1 MWRESAIG
9 GRVCNNVIYS
19 SNFISLCSTVVVFD
33 AEHVKKLKQ
42 QDQNAFNQFYL
53 QTVDMF
59 FRYINANYFIV
70 KQDAEDIISDFYVK
84 FREGVKSYKEDQS
97 FTAYFRTIFKN
108 TIKDFFKKNSDTPF
122 TELKT
127 NEEWESFED
136 TLVDDIDLT
145 KLLEDDFKF
154 EQIEKAMK
162 MLDDT
167 SKDIIYFRFVEE
179 KTNEEIALITWASN
193 EMIRQ
198 RLSRAIKQLKK
209 LLDSNN

>member
-1 MWRESAIG
+1 
-9 GRVCNNVIYS
+9 
-19 SNFISLCSTVVVFD
+19 VVEFEN
-33 AEHVKKLKQ
+33 EHIKKLKQ

-84 FREGVKSYKEDQS
+84 FREAVKSYKEDQS

-122 TELKT
+122 TQLQTDDEG
-127 NEEWESFED
+127 EQFED
-136 TLVDDIDLT
+136 TLVDELDLT
-145 KLLEDDFKF
+145 KLLENDFKF
-154 EQIEKAMK
+154 DQIQQAMK
-162 MLDDT
+162 RLDDI

-179 KTNEEIALITWASN
+179 KTNEEIS
-193 EMIRQ
+193 
-198 RLSRAIKQLKK
+198 
-209 LLDSNN
+209 LLT

>member
-1 MWRESAIG
+1 MTNAYDNENI
-9 GRVCNNVIYS
+9 
-19 SNFISLCSTVVVFD
+19 
-33 AEHVKKLKQ
+33 KKLKA

-59 FRYINANYFIV
+59 FRYINANYSIV

-84 FREGVKSYKEDQS
+84 FREWVKSYKEDQS

-108 TIKDFFKKNSDTPF
+108 TIKDFFKKNSDMPF
-122 TELKT
+122 TELQT
-127 NEEWESFED
+127 DEEGESFED

-154 EQIEKAMK
+154 DQIQKAMK
-162 MLDDT
+162 RLDDI
-167 SKDIIYFRFVEE
+167 SKDVIYFRFIEE
-179 KTNEEIALITWASN
+179 KTNEEISLLTWVSN
-193 EMIRQ
+193 ELIRQ

-209 LLDSNN
+209 LLENTI

>member
-1 MWRESAIG
+1 MTNA
-9 GRVCNNVIYS
+9 
-19 SNFISLCSTVVVFD
+19 FD
-33 AEHVKKLKQ
+33 NENIKKLKA

-59 FRYINANYFIV
+59 FRYINANYSIV

-84 FREGVKSYKEDQS
+84 FREWVKSYKEDQS

-108 TIKDFFKKNSDTPF
+108 TIKDFFKKNSDMPF
-122 TELKT
+122 TELQT
-127 NEEWESFED
+127 DEEGESFED

-154 EQIEKAMK
+154 DQIQKAMK
-162 MLDDT
+162 RLDDI
-167 SKDIIYFRFVEE
+167 SKDVIYFRFIEE
-179 KTNEEIALITWASN
+179 KTNEEISLLTWVSN
-193 EMIRQ
+193 ELIRQ

-209 LLDSNN
+209 LLENTI

>member
-1 MWRESAIG
+1 MA
-9 GRVCNNVIYS
+9 
-19 SNFISLCSTVVVFD
+19 VFD
-33 AEHVKKLKQ
+33 TEHIKKLKQ

-97 FTAYFRTIFKN
+97 FSAYFRTIFKN

-122 TELKT
+122 TQLET
-127 NEEWESFED
+127 TDEWEHFED
-136 TLVDDIDLT
+136 TLVDDEDLT
-145 KLLEDDFKF
+145 KLIENDFKF

-162 MLDDT
+162 MLDDI
-167 SKDIIYFRFVEE
+167 SKDIIYFKFIEE
-179 KTNEEIALITWASN
+179 KTNEEISLITWTSN
-193 EMIRQ
+193 DMIRQ
-198 RLSRAIKQLKK
+198 RVSRAIKQLKK
-209 LLDSNN
+209 LLENN